1 VNRPAVDDE
10 LPDFRNLGVLL
21 HALVYAHVLLVMH
34 VLTSLPAWHGWAE
47 RLTEA
52 SLWLELTLLPSL
64 ALLSGLSP
72 QLLRLPF
79 RLGVPVVCALV
90 LVCNALANQLLK
102 PFEPAQHARLA
113 GELICLLATLGFLGI
128 LRLRQRALSPRLSEA
143 RLSALQARIRP
154 HFFFNSLNAVL
165 SLIRSEPAK
174 AEQALL
180 DISDLFRVVMQD
192 NRHLSRLARE
202 VELAEHYVNI
212 ETLRL
217 GDRLKVEWHT
227 EKMPADAAVPPLM
240 LQPLIENAVYY
251 GIEPALEP
259 GPIQVNIFRMRNDVH
274 IDVKNPPP
282 PPGYVRTHKGNGMAL
297 DNIRERLLL
306 HFDAEA
312 SLTTQATSDYYQ
324 VHIVVPYREIPHDD
338 TAAPFS
344 RR

>member
-1 VNRPAVDDE
+1 MNRPTVDDE
-10 LPDFRNLGVLL
+10 LPDFRNMGVLL
-21 HALVYAHVLLVMH
+21 HALVYAHLLLVMY
-34 VLTSLPAWHGWAE
+34 TLPGLGRWGDWAG
-47 RLTEA
+47 RVTEA
-52 SLWLELTLLPSL
+52 SLWLEMTLLPSL
-64 ALLSGLSP
+64 ALLALLSP
-72 QLLRLPF
+72 WLMRVPF
-79 RLGVPVVCALV
+79 RVGLPLVCGVIL
-90 LVCNALANQLLK
+90 LCNALGNQLLK
-102 PFEPAQHARLA
+102 PFEPEHHARFA
-113 GELICLLATLGFLGI
+113 GELLCLLATLGFLGI

-165 SLIRSEPAK
+165 AMIRSEPAK
-174 AEQALL
+174 AEQALQ
-180 DISDLFRVVMQD
+180 DIADLFRVVMQD
-192 NRHLSRLARE
+192 NRRLSRLARE
-202 VELAEHYVNI
+202 VELAEHYINI
-212 ETLRL
+212 EMLRL

-227 EKMPADAAVPPLM
+227 EQMPANAAVPPLM

-259 GPIQVNIFRMRNDVH
+259 GPIQVNIFRTRNDVH

-344 RR
+344 R